1 MRVLSKKLSF
11 LIQKISSGF
20 ESSGSQKTLSFVTV
34 LCYHLLRACK
44 NMYTLL
50 YQGGIVMFML
60 LMVVLVVLSV
70 VLSVAVTVLVKGN
83 ESLKAQYRAYVT
95 SVNSVYDN
103 HADVIIG
110 MQAQVEDLLTR
121 RADDQA
127 VIAGKDH
134 HIAGLIAEVAARQA
148 TVEGAFDEAAAF
160 RNKAES
166 LHKELFEKK
175 TELDNAMSN
184 YKKLEAYALVR
195 MQKSSPSIFEECS
208 MANDAIY
215 VMEDELNINWFK

>member
-1 MRVLSKKLSF
+1 MLVL
-11 LIQKISSGF
+11 
-20 ESSGSQKTLSFVTV
+20 
-34 LCYHLLRACK
+34 LL
-44 NMYTLL
+44 
-50 YQGGIVMFML
+50 
-60 LMVVLVVLSV
+60 VLVVLSV
-70 VLSVAVTVLVKGN
+70 LVIAVLLKGN
-83 ESLKAQYRAYVT
+83 ESLKAQHKAYV
-95 SVNSVYDN
+95 SAVNSVYDN
-103 HADVIIG
+103 HSNIIIG
-110 MQAQVEDLLTR
+110 LQGQIEDLLAQ
-121 RADDQA
+121 RADDQEL
-127 VIAGKDH
+127 IANKDH

-175 TELDNAMSN
+175 AELDNAMSN

-215 VMEDELNINWFK
+215 VMEDELNIHWFK